1 MSSRRNTARSPKS
14 NKTNLK
20 NSYNVGSQ
28 REEQE
33 VVKLYKKT
41 HRPKNDS
48 IHIDAL
54 HALNTCEEEEKT
66 QKKPF
71 FPEEMKPNLKTQ
83 DKLRNLLSKK
93 SGQKMELQI
102 NEEKLLKDLE
112 KGRSSGE
119 LTPNNQIFSAGR
131 H

>member
-14 NKTNLK
+14 NKTNFK
-20 NSYNVGSQ
+20 NSYNMGSQ
-28 REEQE
+28 KEEEE
-33 VVKLYKKT
+33 VVKLYKKS

-54 HALNTCEEEEKT
+54 HALNTCEEEDDT

-71 FPEEMKPNLKTQ
+71 FPETGEPSLKTQ
-83 DKLRNLLSKK
+83 DKLRDLLNKK
-93 SGQKMELQI
+93 SGQRMVIEI
-102 NEEKLLKDLE
+102 DEEKRLKELE